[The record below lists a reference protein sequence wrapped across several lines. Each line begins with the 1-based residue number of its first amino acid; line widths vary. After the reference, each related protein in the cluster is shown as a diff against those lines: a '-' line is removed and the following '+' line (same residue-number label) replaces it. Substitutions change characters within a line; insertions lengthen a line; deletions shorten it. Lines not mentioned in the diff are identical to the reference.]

1 MDNRRAFFHAA
12 VGALGDAAGDEELV
26 VLTVDADRFK
36 AINDAHGHA
45 VGDEALRALARRLRD
60 ALPPEATL
68 GRAGGDVF
76 ATVVAL
82 AQGRVDGLVEA
93 VRDACTRVDVAPGV
107 RLDASVSATVVTA
120 PTTWTPRWS
129 GRTRRC
135 TPARAARRATTRPC
149 ATGADGAR
157 RRSEPPGD
165 TGLPTSRRMPWSAA
179 SPPGE
184 RGARHGAVSPD
195 STAARSTGR
204 TTPTTPGRWPHAGRR
219 RALSGDSPYATGVR
233 GRRIAAV
240 SIR

>member
-82 AQGRVDGLVEA
+82 AQGRVDWLLEA

-179 SPPGE
+179 SPPANAALATARCRPTAPP
-184 RGARHGAVSPD
+184 RGR
-195 STAARSTGR
+195 
-204 TTPTTPGRWPHAGRR
+204 PGGRR
-219 RALSGDSPYATGVR
+219 RRRLGDGRTQGDAGRCPVTPPMQRASADAGSPP
-233 GRRIAAV
+233 
-240 SIR
+240 